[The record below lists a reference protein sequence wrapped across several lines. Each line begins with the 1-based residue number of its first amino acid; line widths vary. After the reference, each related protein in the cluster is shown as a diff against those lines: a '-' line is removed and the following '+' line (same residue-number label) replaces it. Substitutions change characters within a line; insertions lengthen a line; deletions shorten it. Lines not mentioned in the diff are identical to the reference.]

1 MVGGYGLAVSEMP
14 TSQPDPTWPAAAPSQ
29 GEQFSTSGNAIAA
42 LVLAIASWVVCPIV
56 FAIVALVFASL
67 GQKEIAASGGT
78 RHGSELVTAA
88 RIVAWINIGLWAAL
102 IVIALVIGFVVL
114 VAGGMASITPGSG
127 GAS

>member
-1 MVGGYGLAVSEMP
+1 MGGYVLFVTEMAQLP
-14 TSQPDPTWPAAAPSQ
+14 PEPTWPAAAPSQ
-29 GEQFSTSGNAIAA
+29 GEQVSTSGNAIAA

-78 RHGSELVTAA
+78 RHGGELVTAA

-114 VAGGMASITPGSG
+114 VAGGLASITTGSG
-127 GAS
+127 GAP